1 MTHTRIAL
9 CSDTHFWPDAP
20 RSYGSDGEQLQ
31 PWSEQI
37 RGTLLT
43 ELELAAPDL
52 TLHLGDLTCGGGSF
66 EMPPEIFF
74 ETLPAMIKAFRDLPG
89 QFYALPGNHD
99 CPPEGDWRYAEDL
112 LGLAPGQGATIDLPE
127 ARLILLNTQG
137 HPPEQIAAALPNDP
151 TYGWVS
157 EAELAR
163 LAEALETVDDRPILV
178 FTHQLLRPWVGPRA
192 WKDLYG
198 TANTEAAL
206 DLLARNRQVRA
217 VFQAHAHR
225 LDVQQAPLGDKS
237 CWFVVMP
244 AIICYPLA
252 WLQLELSPE
261 SMQVS
266 MKRLPLPAL
275 ADLSRNQGEGHEWRA
290 GRPEWQNF
298 TIPLFPAQHPE

>member
-1 MTHTRIAL
+1 MTRIAL
-9 CSDTHFWPDAP
+9 CSDTHFWPGAP

-52 TLHLGDLTCGGGSF
+52 TLHSGDLTCGGGYF
-66 EMPPEIFF
+66 EMPAETFF
-74 ETLPAMIKAFRDLPG
+74 ETLPAIIKAFRDLPSR
-89 QFYALPGNHD
+89 FYALPGNHD
-99 CPPEGDWRYAEDL
+99 CPAGGDWRYAEGL
-112 LGLAPGQGATIDLPE
+112 LGLPPGQGTTIDLPE

-137 HPPEQIAAALPNDP
+137 HSPEQIAAALPYDP
-151 TYGWVS
+151 TYGWVN

-163 LAEALETVDDRPILV
+163 LAEALQTGDDRPILL
-178 FTHQLLRPWVGPRA
+178 FTHQLLRPWVGSQP
-192 WKDLYG
+192 WKESYG
-198 TANTEAAL
+198 TANAGAVLE
-206 DLLARNRQVRA
+206 LLAQNRQVRA

-225 LDVQQAPLGDKS
+225 LDVQQARLGANN

-252 WLQLELSPE
+252 WLQLELSSE

-266 MKRLPLPAL
+266 MKRLPLPEL
-275 ADLSRNQGEGHEWRA
+275 AELSRDRGEGHEWRA

-298 TIPLFPAQHPE
+298 TIPLL